1 LATVLIVVGSS
12 LMRAALKASILRMGH
27 QVVGEALDGEE
38 AIRIYHREK
47 PDVVAVDIALPRL
60 GGLQVLARLKEMDPG
75 VRVIVCTGEARREVV
90 VQAFRE
96 GVRDYVLRPFKQDRM
111 STALERATCGLKLAS

>member
-1 LATVLIVVGSS
+1 MATVLIVVGSS